1 MFYMDVPFN
10 KSPIRFKH
18 FLNSEDGVAEVLDF
32 VTILGILIISFSL
45 IALMGYPAIRSA
57 QESRFTENTRQS
69 FVVLADNVN
78 KIALGQAPSQSV
90 EIKLYGGKL
99 SVTGEST
106 IKINGTIYNATPP
119 GSMEEITLEKSMR
132 SIENSIGET
141 LVAYEGTGVWV
152 KYSDDVILNPSQ
164 PLIINQSNVL
174 IIPIVHIYGESEM
187 AGSGISRVTLCPD
200 EPCYPELIIWS
211 NVSNVTITITG
222 NYTSGWKDYFRNAK
236 GLNWEIG
243 GTSDSYT
250 AKLNNSRMD
259 VHILETLI
267 YAVIT

>member
-1 MFYMDVPFN
+1 MSFK
-10 KSPIRFKH
+10 KSPLNFKH
-18 FLNSEDGVAEVLDF
+18 FLRSGEAVAEVLDF
-32 VTILGILIISFSL
+32 ITIIGILLLSLSIIGL
-45 IALMGYPAIRSA
+45 VGYPAIRSA

-99 SVTGEST
+99 SVTGDST
-106 IKINGTIYNATPP
+106 IKISGYNAS
-119 GSMEEITLEKSMR
+119 GSEITLDEESMR

-152 KYSDDVILNPSQ
+152 RYPNDVILNPSK

-174 IIPIVHIYGESEM
+174 IIPVVYLYGESEI
-187 AGSGISRVTLCPD
+187 AGTGISRVTLCPD
-200 EPCYPELIIWS
+200 GTCSPELAVWS
-211 NVSNVTITITG
+211 NVTNVTITITG
-222 NYTSGWKDYFRNAK
+222 NYTSGWKDYFRATK

-243 GTSDSYT
+243 GTGDNYT
-250 AKLNNSRMD
+250 AKLNNTVMD
-259 VHILETLI
+259 VHILKTLI

>member
-1 MFYMDVPFN
+1 MDVSFK
-10 KSPIRFKH
+10 KSHSNLKE
-18 FLNSEDGVAEVLDF
+18 FLNSEDAVAEVLDF
-32 VTILGILIISFSL
+32 VTILGILILSFSL
-45 IALMGYPAIRSA
+45 IGLMGYPAIRNA

-69 FVVLADNVN
+69 FVVLADNIN

-99 SVTGEST
+99 SVTGDST
-106 IKINGTIYNATPP
+106 IQINGTIYNAS
-119 GSMEEITLEKSMR
+119 SMTSSEITLDTESMR

-141 LVAYEGTGVWV
+141 MVAYEGTGVWV
-152 KYSDDVILNPSQ
+152 KYSDDVILNPSK

-174 IIPIVHIYGESEM
+174 IIPVVYLYGESEM

-200 EPCYPELIIWS
+200 EPCSPELTVWS

-222 NYTSGWKDYFRNAK
+222 NYTSGWKDFFRNSK

-243 GTSDSYT
+243 GTGDNYT
-250 AKLNNSRMD
+250 AKLNNTGMD
-259 VHILETLI
+259 VHILKTLI

>member
-1 MFYMDVPFN
+1 MDVSFK
-10 KSPIRFKH
+10 KSHLNYKK
-18 FLNSEDGVAEVLDF
+18 FLNSGDAVAEVLDF

-45 IALMGYPAIRSA
+45 IGLMGYPAIRSA

-78 KIALGQAPSQSV
+78 KIALGQSPSQSV
-90 EIKLYGGKL
+90 EIKLYGGRL
-99 SVTGEST
+99 QVTGESM
-106 IKINGTIYNATPP
+106 ININGTVYNASIGT
-119 GSMEEITLEKSMR
+119 SQEITLDTETMR

-152 KYSDDVILNPSQ
+152 KYSDDVILNPYK

-174 IIPIVHIYGESEM
+174 IIPVVYLYGESSM
-187 AGSGISRVTLCPD
+187 GGTGISRVTLCPD
-200 EPCYPELIIWS
+200 HPCSPELTSWS

-222 NYTSGWKDYFRNAK
+222 NYTSGWKDYFRNMK
-236 GLNWEIG
+236 GMTWETG
-243 GTSDSYT
+243 GTGEVIT

-259 VHILETLI
+259 VHILKTLI
-267 YAVIT
+267 NAVIT

>member
-1 MFYMDVPFN
+1 MDVSFK
-10 KSPIRFKH
+10 KSPSNLKE
-18 FLNSEDGVAEVLDF
+18 FLNSEDAVAEVLDF

-45 IALMGYPAIRSA
+45 IGLMGYPAIRSA

-99 SVTGEST
+99 SVTGDST
-106 IKINGTIYNATPP
+106 IQINGTIYNAS
-119 GSMEEITLEKSMR
+119 SMTSSEITLDIESMR

-141 LVAYEGTGVWV
+141 MVAYEGTGVWV
-152 KYSDDVILNPSQ
+152 KYSDDVILNPSK

-174 IIPIVHIYGESEM
+174 IIPIVYLYGESEI

-200 EPCYPELIIWS
+200 QPCSPELTIWS

-222 NYTSGWKDYFRNAK
+222 KYTSGWKDYFRNAK

-243 GTSDSYT
+243 GTGDNYT
-250 AKLNNSRMD
+250 AKLNNTGMD
-259 VHILETLI
+259 VHILKTLI

>member
-1 MFYMDVPFN
+1 MDVPFKKN
-10 KSPIRFKH
+10 PLRFKH
-18 FLNSEDGVAEVLDF
+18 FLNSKDAVAEVLDF

-45 IALMGYPAIRSA
+45 IGLMGYPAIRSA

-99 SVTGEST
+99 SVTGDST
-106 IKINGTIYNATPP
+106 IQINGTIYNASSGNNEDTMLD
-119 GSMEEITLEKSMR
+119 MENMR

-152 KYSDDVILNPSQ
+152 KYSDDVVLNPSQ
-164 PLIINQSNVL
+164 PIIINQSNVL
-174 IIPIVHIYGESEM
+174 IVPVVYLYGESEM

-200 EPCYPELIIWS
+200 QPCSPELTVWS
-211 NVSNVTITITG
+211 NVSKVTITITG
-222 NYTSGWKDYFRNAK
+222 NYVSGWKDYFRNTK

-243 GTSDSYT
+243 GTGDNYT
-250 AKLNNSRMD
+250 AKLNNAGMD
-259 VHILETLI
+259 VHILKTLI

>member
-1 MFYMDVPFN
+1 MDVPFK
-10 KSPIRFKH
+10 KSSLNFKH
-18 FLNSEDGVAEVLDF
+18 FLRSGDAVAEVLDF
-32 VTILGILIISFSL
+32 ITILGILLLSLSL
-45 IALMGYPAIRSA
+45 IGLMGYPAIRTA

-106 IKINGTIYNATPP
+106 IRINGTIYNASSHT
-119 GSMEEITLEKSMR
+119 SSEVTLEEESMR

-152 KYSDDVILNPSQ
+152 KYPNDVILNPSK
-164 PLIINQSNVL
+164 PLIFNQSNLL
-174 IIPIVHIYGESEM
+174 IIPVVYLYGESEL
-187 AGSGISRVTLCPD
+187 AGTGISRVTLCPD
-200 EPCYPELIIWS
+200 ETCYPDLTVWS

-222 NYTSGWKDYFRNAK
+222 NYVSGWKDYFRGVK

-243 GTSDSYT
+243 GTGDNYT
-250 AKLNNSRMD
+250 AKLNNTGMD
-259 VHILETLI
+259 VHILKTWI
-267 YAVIT
+267 HAVIT

>member
-1 MFYMDVPFN
+1 MSFK
-10 KSPIRFKH
+10 KSPLNFKH
-18 FLNSEDGVAEVLDF
+18 FRRSEEAVAEVLDF
-32 VTILGILIISFSL
+32 ITIVGILMLSLSL
-45 IALMGYPAIRSA
+45 IGLMGYPAIRSA

-106 IKINGTIYNATPP
+106 IRINGTIYNGTN
-119 GSMEEITLEKSMR
+119 SSEVTLEEESMR

-141 LVAYEGTGVWV
+141 LVAYEGTAVWV
-152 KYSDDVILNPSQ
+152 KYPNDVILNPSK

-174 IIPIVHIYGESEM
+174 IIPVVYLYGESEM
-187 AGSGISRVTLCPD
+187 AGTGISRVTLCPD
-200 EPCYPELIIWS
+200 QPCSPELTVWS

-222 NYTSGWKDYFRNAK
+222 NYVSGWKDYFRNMK
-236 GLNWEIG
+236 GLNWKIG
-243 GTSDSYT
+243 GTGDNYT

-259 VHILETLI
+259 VHILKTFIE
-267 YAVIT
+267 AVIT

>member
-1 MFYMDVPFN
+1 
-10 KSPIRFKH
+10 
-18 FLNSEDGVAEVLDF
+18 VAEVLDF
-32 VTILGILIISFSL
+32 ITIVGILMLSLSL
-45 IALMGYPAIRSA
+45 IGLMGYPAIRSA

-99 SVTGEST
+99 SVTGESS
-106 IKINGTIYNATPP
+106 IKINGTIYN
-119 GSMEEITLEKSMR
+119 GSNSSEVTLEEGSMR

-141 LVAYEGTGVWV
+141 LVVYEGTGVWV
-152 KYSDDVILNPSQ
+152 KYPNDVILNPSK

-174 IIPIVHIYGESEM
+174 IIPVVYLSGESEM

-200 EPCYPELIIWS
+200 QPCSPDITIWS

-222 NYTSGWKDYFRNAK
+222 NYTSGWKDYFRKTK
-236 GLNWEIG
+236 GLNWKIG
-243 GTSDSYT
+243 GTGDNYT
-250 AKLNNSRMD
+250 AKLNNTRMD
-259 VHILETLI
+259 VHILKTFI
-267 YAVIT
+267 HAVIT

>member
-1 MFYMDVPFN
+1 MDVSFK
-10 KSPIRFKH
+10 KSPLSFKH
-18 FLNSEDGVAEVLDF
+18 FLNSGDAVAEVLDF

-45 IALMGYPAIRSA
+45 IGLMGYPAIRSA

-78 KIALGQAPSQSV
+78 KIALGRAPSQSV

-99 SVTGEST
+99 SVTGDST
-106 IKINGTIYNATPP
+106 IQINGTIYNE
-119 GSMEEITLEKSMR
+119 SSVENEETTLEMVNMR

-141 LVAYEGTGVWV
+141 LVVYEGTGVWV
-152 KYSDDVILNPSQ
+152 KYPNDVILNPSK

-174 IIPIVHIYGESEM
+174 IIPIVYLYGESEM
-187 AGSGISRVTLCPD
+187 AGTGISRVTLCPD
-200 EPCYPELIIWS
+200 EPCSPELTIWS

-222 NYTSGWKDYFRNAK
+222 NYTSGWKDYFRNTR

-243 GTSDSYT
+243 GTGDNYT
-250 AKLNNSRMD
+250 AKLNNTGMD
-259 VHILETLI
+259 VHILKTLI

>member
-1 MFYMDVPFN
+1 MDVPFK
-10 KSPIRFKH
+10 KSPIRFKQ
-18 FLNSEDGVAEVLDF
+18 FLNSGDAVAEVLDF

-45 IALMGYPAIRSA
+45 IGLLGYPAIRSA

-69 FVVLADNVN
+69 FVVLADNIN
-78 KIALGQAPSQSV
+78 KIALGQAPSQNV

-99 SVTGEST
+99 SVTGNST
-106 IKINGTIYNATPP
+106 IQINGTIYNSTS
-119 GSMEEITLEKSMR
+119 GNSSEITLDTESMR

-141 LVAYEGTGVWV
+141 MVVYEGTGVWI

-174 IIPIVHIYGESEM
+174 IIPIVYLYGESEL

-200 EPCYPELIIWS
+200 EPCSPELTIWS
-211 NVSNVTITITG
+211 NVSNITITITG
-222 NYTSGWKDYFRNAK
+222 NYVSGWKDYFRNAK

-243 GTSDSYT
+243 GTGDSYT
-250 AKLNNSRMD
+250 AKLNNTRMD
-259 VHILETLI
+259 VHILKTLI